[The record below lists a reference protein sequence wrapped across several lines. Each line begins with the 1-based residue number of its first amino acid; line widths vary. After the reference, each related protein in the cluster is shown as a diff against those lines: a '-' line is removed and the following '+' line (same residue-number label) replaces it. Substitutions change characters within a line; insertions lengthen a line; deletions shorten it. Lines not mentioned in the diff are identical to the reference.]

1 MQCFHGV
8 LYLRKCYK
16 WVTIAHWLV
25 VARLNDDIIIFFDI
39 DKNLQGLKMRVCAKF
54 GGSKSVWGHT

>member
-1 MQCFHGV
+1 MWTCKLDINAV
-8 LYLRKCYK
+8 NA
-16 WVTIAHWLV
+16 IAHWLV

>member
-1 MQCFHGV
+1 MWTCKLDINAV
-8 LYLRKCYK
+8 NA
-16 WVTIAHWLV
+16 IAHWFV